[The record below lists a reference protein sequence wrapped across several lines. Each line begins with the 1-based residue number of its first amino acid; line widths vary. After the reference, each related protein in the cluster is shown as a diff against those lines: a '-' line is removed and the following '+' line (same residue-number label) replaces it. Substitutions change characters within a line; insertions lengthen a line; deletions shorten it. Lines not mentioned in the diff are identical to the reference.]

1 MYSFSIFLSS
11 FVCLSVLQVT
21 DLPFF
26 ATTVKLGKKG
36 AEEIIGEDL
45 NSLTEYEKKAVEALK
60 SELKGSIEKGVQFAK
75 KQAATV

>member
-1 MYSFSIFLSS
+1 M
-11 FVCLSVLQVT
+11 VLQVT

-36 AEEIIGEDL
+36 VEEIIGEDL
-45 NSLTEYEKKAVEALK
+45 DGITEYEKKAVDALK

>member
-1 MYSFSIFLSS
+1 MLLRSFI
-11 FVCLSVLQVT
+11 CLLVLQVT
-21 DLPFF
+21 DLPLF

-45 NSLTEYEKKAVEALK
+45 NSLTKYEKKVVKALK

>member
-1 MYSFSIFLSS
+1 
-11 FVCLSVLQVT
+11 VT

-36 AEEIIGEDL
+36 VEEILGEDL
-45 NSLTEYEKKAVEALK
+45 DGITEYEKKAVDALK

-75 KQAATV
+75 KQAAPV

>member
-1 MYSFSIFLSS
+1 L
-11 FVCLSVLQVT
+11 VLQVT

-36 AEEIIGEDL
+36 VEEIIGEDL
-45 NSLTEYEKKAVEALK
+45 DSLTEYEKKAVDALK
-60 SELKGSIEKGVQFAK
+60 SELQGSIEKGVQFAK

>member
-1 MYSFSIFLSS
+1 MLTYLVRRATSQI
-11 FVCLSVLQVT
+11 T

-36 AEEIIGEDL
+36 VEDIVGEDL
-45 NSLTEYEKKAVEALK
+45 EGLTEYEKKALDALK
-60 SELKGSIEKGVQFAK
+60 SELQGSIEKGVTFAK